1 MEGHVAQN
9 SLFITQTIKIT
20 VSHVGLTLALRTT
33 WSVRY
38 VNYDNIY
45 THRFLFSSFIAYVSC
60 TLATI
65 FRLFYVAFPIAR
77 SRVFV
82 LVLP

>member
-1 MEGHVAQN
+1 M
-9 SLFITQTIKIT
+9 ITL
-20 VSHVGLTLALRTT
+20 SHVGLTLALRTT

-38 VNYDNIY
+38 VDYDNIY
-45 THRFLFSSFIAYVSC
+45 TQPFLFSSFIAYVSY

-65 FRLFYVAFPIAR
+65 FLLFYFAFPISR